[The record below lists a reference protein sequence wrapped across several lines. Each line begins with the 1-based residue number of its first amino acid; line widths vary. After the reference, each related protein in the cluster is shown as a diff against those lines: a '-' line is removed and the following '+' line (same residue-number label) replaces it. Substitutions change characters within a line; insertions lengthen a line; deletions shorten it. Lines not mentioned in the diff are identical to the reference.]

1 MSFTEYVD
9 DEILRV
15 PFTCSVDWYFNHM
28 IQVNRVL
35 NFIESFNKP
44 NQGDQRY
51 TERRGGRYLEMVGMD
66 MGDFGRVSLR
76 VNGNININGK
86 LVQQDQ
92 ELVRSS
98 LRETQNTHLE
108 FDQKQAVN
116 IEGKIGDRITVKM
129 DRDSER
135 DFDWE
140 NNIRISYEGEEDDI
154 VQKVEAGNISLSLPA
169 TQYVTFSG
177 QNNGLFGLKAISKLG
192 PVDIT
197 TIASIEK
204 TKKEQQE
211 YKGSNESAVVKIKDS
226 DYIKNQY
233 FFIHKWFRNGI
244 DTTLSGTYINVPP
257 FYPLYEGSHLVG
269 NVIIRDFDLYKL
281 ESANDAST
289 DPGIAYADL
298 NNIDNTES
306 QEGNFKRLE
315 PGQDYSISNDL
326 GFIRL
331 RNRSSNEAFGC
342 TFVLANRSTGDT
354 LLTVGSGINPADST
368 SSLILKMIK
377 PISLTPS
384 HSTWDLMFKNVY
396 YMGASNINK
405 DGFLVRVVNQR
416 QNPPSEYDLGGTPY
430 ITQFGLDS
438 LNETGVR
445 QSDELIDIE
454 NSSIINMGSGELMFP
469 TYYPF
474 ANDSLAGGNKNLELQ
489 SALGEGKMYT
499 TTTQTEI
506 NNDSRFEIQVE
517 YTNQS
522 SNINLGFMIV
532 EGSEQVLSL
541 IHI

>member
-1 MSFTEYVD
+1 
-9 DEILRV
+9 
-15 PFTCSVDWYFNHM
+15 M

-35 NFIESFNKP
+35 NFVESFNKP
-44 NQGDQRY
+44 DQGDQRY

-66 MGDFGRVSLR
+66 MGEFGRVSLR

-211 YKGSNESAVVKIKDS
+211 YKGSNESAVIKIKDN

-244 DTTLSGTYINVPP
+244 DTTLSDAYINIPS
-257 FYPLYEGSHLVG
+257 FYPLIEGAHLVG
-269 NVIIRDFDLYKL
+269 NIIVRDFDLYKL

-298 NNIDNTES
+298 NNLDNTETVS
-306 QEGNFKRLE
+306 YTHL
-315 PGQDYSISNDL
+315 
-326 GFIRL
+326 
-331 RNRSSNEAFGC
+331 
-342 TFVLANRSTGDT
+342 T
-354 LLTVGSGINPADST
+354 L
-368 SSLILKMIK
+368 
-377 PISLTPS
+377 
-384 HSTWDLMFKNVY
+384 
-396 YMGASNINK
+396 
-405 DGFLVRVVNQR
+405 
-416 QNPPSEYDLGGTPY
+416 
-430 ITQFGLDS
+430 
-438 LNETGVR
+438 
-445 QSDELIDIE
+445 
-454 NSSIINMGSGELMFP
+454 P
-469 TYYPF
+469 TK
-474 ANDSLAGGNKNLELQ
+474 A
-489 SALGEGKMYT
+489 
-499 TTTQTEI
+499 
-506 NNDSRFEIQVE
+506 
-517 YTNQS
+517 
-522 SNINLGFMIV
+522 
-532 EGSEQVLSL
+532 
-541 IHI
+541 